1 MSTDFPARELRIGT
15 RTSPMALA
23 QTARVTQLLHQLD
36 PRLRTVAVPV
46 RTEADHWHGELSGI
60 GGKGLFVK
68 ALDVRLQSG
77 DIDLALH
84 CLKDVPGDVPIRAGL
99 VVAAHLE
106 RADVR
111 DVLVVPEHSA
121 VRRLGDLPPG
131 ARVGTASVRRRAQLL
146 RMRPDLRIVP
156 VRGAVGTRLDLLDGR
171 PAAPTTNINPTD
183 PTAPT
188 DSAKPADHTE
198 PSNPTHL
205 DALILASAGLAR
217 LNLSHRARQIFEVEE
232 LLPAVGA
239 GVLSLECRR
248 EDSAVAALLEQLN
261 HEPTLTEATA
271 ERVMLQGLRGHCN
284 SPIAGYCVTG
294 PDGRLSLRG
303 MVFSPDGAAFAQVH
317 LCSDAPHDPAALGA
331 HAATELLSQGAR
343 SLIDTGIPL

>member
-1 MSTDFPARELRIGT
+1 
-15 RTSPMALA
+15 MALA
-23 QTARVTQLLHQLD
+23 QTDHVTRLLHRLD
-36 PRLRTVAVPV
+36 PQLRTVTVPV
-46 RTEADHWHGELSGI
+46 QTEADLWHGDLSGT

-68 ALDVRLQSG
+68 AIDAQLQSG

-84 CLKDVPGDVPIRAGL
+84 CLKDVPGDVPLRAGL

-111 DVLVVPEHSA
+111 DVLVVPAHSA
-121 VRRLGDLPPG
+121 ARHLDDLPPG
-131 ARVGTASVRRRAQLL
+131 ARIGTASVRRRAQLL
-146 RMRPDLRIVP
+146 RIRPDLRIVP
-156 VRGAVGTRLDLLDGR
+156 VRGAVGTRLDLLDGKR
-171 PAAPTTNINPTD
+171 DA
-183 PTAPT
+183 
-188 DSAKPADHTE
+188 HVE
-198 PSNPTHL
+198 L
-205 DALILASAGLAR
+205 DAMVLASAGLAR
-217 LNLSHRARQIFEVEE
+217 LGLTHRVRQVFEVEE

-248 EDSAVAALLEQLN
+248 ADGDVAALLERLN

-294 PDGRLSLRG
+294 SDGRLSLRG
-303 MVFSPDGAAFAQVH
+303 LVFSPDGTAFAQVH
-317 LCSDAPHDPAALGA
+317 LSSDAPHDPAALGA

-343 SLIDTGIPL
+343 SLIDTGTPL

>member
-1 MSTDFPARELRIGT
+1 MSADPPARELRIGT

-23 QTARVTQLLHQLD
+23 QTTHVTRLLHALD
-36 PRLRTVAVPV
+36 PRLRIVTVPV
-46 RTEADHWHGELSGI
+46 QSEAGLWHGDLSGT

-68 ALDVRLQSG
+68 ALDARLQSG

-84 CLKDVPGDVPIRAGL
+84 CLKDVPGDVPLREGL
-99 VVAAHLE
+99 VVVAHLE

-111 DVLVVPEHSA
+111 DALVVPEHSG
-121 VRRLGDLPPG
+121 VRHLDDLPHG

-146 RMRPDLRIVP
+146 RLRPDLRIVP
-156 VRGAVGTRLDLLDGR
+156 VRGAVGTRLDLLDGGR
-171 PAAPTTNINPTD
+171 EA
-183 PTAPT
+183 
-188 DSAKPADHTE
+188 HVE
-198 PSNPTHL
+198 L
-205 DALILASAGLAR
+205 DALVLASAGLAR
-217 LNLSHRARQIFEVEE
+217 LGLTHRARQVFETDE

-248 EDSAVAALLEQLN
+248 HDTALAALLEHLN
-261 HEPTLTEATA
+261 HERTLTEATA

-294 PDGRLSLRG
+294 PDGHLSLRG
-303 MVFSPDGAAFAQVH
+303 MVFSPDGTAFAQAH
-317 LCSDAPHDPAALGA
+317 LRSDAPHDPAALGA

-343 SLIDTGIPL
+343 ALIDTGAPL

>member
-46 RTEADHWHGELSGI
+46 RTEADLWHGELSGI

-84 CLKDVPGDVPIRAGL
+84 CLKDVPGDVPLRAGL

-121 VRRLGDLPPG
+121 VRHLDDLPPG

-146 RMRPDLRIVP
+146 RLRPDLRIVP
-156 VRGAVGTRLDLLDGR
+156 VRGAVGTRLALLDGR
-171 PAAPTTNINPTD
+171 PTTRTDPAHPTD
-183 PTAPT
+183 PT
-188 DSAKPADHTE
+188 KPADPTDTTR
-198 PSNPTHL
+198 PTHL
-205 DALILASAGLAR
+205 DALVLASAGLAR
-217 LNLSHRARQIFEVEE
+217 LDLSHRARQVFEPEE

-248 EDSAVAALLEQLN
+248 DDSAVAALLEQLN

-317 LCSDAPHDPAALGA
+317 LRSDAPHDPAALGA

>member
-1 MSTDFPARELRIGT
+1 MSADSPARELRIGT

-23 QTARVTQLLHQLD
+23 QTAHVAQLLHRLD
-36 PRLRTVAVPV
+36 PALRIETVPV
-46 RTEADHWHGELSGI
+46 QTEADLWHADLSGT

-68 ALDVRLQSG
+68 AIDARLQSG
-77 DIDLALH
+77 EIDLALH
-84 CLKDVPGDVPIRAGL
+84 CLKDVPGDVPLREGL

-111 DVLVVPEHSA
+111 DALVVPEHA
-121 VRRLGDLPPG
+121 TACGLDDLPSG

-146 RMRPDLRIVP
+146 RARPDLRIVP
-156 VRGAVGTRLDLLDGR
+156 VRGAVGTRLELLDGKR
-171 PAAPTTNINPTD
+171 EDTGPG
-183 PTAPT
+183 
-188 DSAKPADHTE
+188 
-198 PSNPTHL
+198 L
-205 DALILASAGLAR
+205 DALVLAAAGLHR
-217 LNLSHRARQIFEVEE
+217 LGLDHRMRQVFETDAM
-232 LLPAVGA
+232 LPAVGA

-248 EDSAVAALLEQLN
+248 QDTAVAALLEQLN

-317 LCSDAPHDPAALGA
+317 LRSDPPHDPAALGA
-331 HAATELLSQGAR
+331 HAATELLTQGAR
-343 SLIDTGIPL
+343 ALIDTGTPL